1 MIHLI
6 EGIENRKG
14 ILKNRLH
21 ILAEIPVLRTT
32 ELTDILAF
40 IEHLAR
46 GWIQQAQH
54 DRGQGR
60 FPAATLSSHCD
71 DPGRVSQQIKTDWI
85 ECVNFLLANP
95 IELGDVLQLQCSLT
109 HEAP

>member
-21 ILAEIPVLRTT
+21 ILTKISVLRTT

-46 GWIQQAQH
+46 GWIKQAQH
-54 DRGQGR
+54 NRGQGCL
-60 FPAATLSSHCD
+60 PTTTLSGHCD
-71 DPGRVSQQIKTDWI
+71 DAGWISQ
-85 ECVNFLLANP
+85 
-95 IELGDVLQLQCSLT
+95 
-109 HEAP
+109 